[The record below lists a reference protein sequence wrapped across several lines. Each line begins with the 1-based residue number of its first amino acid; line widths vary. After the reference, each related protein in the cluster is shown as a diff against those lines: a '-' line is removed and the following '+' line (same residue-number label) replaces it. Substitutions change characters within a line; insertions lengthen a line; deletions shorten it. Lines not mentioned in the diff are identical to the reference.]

1 MPDLDRFSTAGRDS
15 ADMRTT
21 RIALVAA
28 ALGIVACGGDK
39 APTATSCGQR
49 WNDDA
54 NATQQATLAAAT
66 ASSVLVGDTFR
77 VGTWPNGEQ
86 KVPVI
91 SSTSWSGGRP
101 LSVSARAAVVKK
113 NSCVILLPD
122 STLGRMA
129 FVQVDGKWGFVWG
142 KKATF
147 PAAAAKSISGAR
159 DAEPDAL
166 GKLKLHS

>member
-1 MPDLDRFSTAGRDS
+1 M
-15 ADMRTT
+15 
-21 RIALVAA
+21 
-28 ALGIVACGGDK
+28 
-39 APTATSCGQR
+39 
-49 WNDDA
+49 
-54 NATQQATLAAAT
+54 AT
-66 ASSVLVGDTFR
+66 ASFELAALTLRKAEAVTEFLLPFFLTNIGMQLKLDAL
-77 VGTWPNGEQ
+77 
-86 KVPVI
+86 
-91 SSTSWSGGRP
+91 
-101 LSVSARAAVVKK
+101 LSRESIILAFVVTLLAVVKK